1 MIQQANPGG
10 AIAVYDNIGDPMS
23 TMKTFGLTVA
33 SSGMFG
39 SLTPAQGEILA
50 MECMVQRLPPMQLAL
65 RYHIIGN
72 KLSMKADAMLAEF
85 IEQGGKHKVIARTPD
100 KAEVQLSYQGETQ
113 NFAFSAEEA
122 KQEPYY
128 YNGKQPEILKALAK
142 GGADLAKLE
151 LNPNYA
157 TPRKRMQMLWSRVV
171 SDGVRT
177 MMPGVNFGRYTPEEL
192 GEDEEAEVVQ
202 SPKKGGGKG
211 KGGGSTIDAMVAEGK
226 AGGGTVEAAKHTT
239 AASIPGEIIDA
250 EYKII
255 PDATTTADP
264 RVSTLLTLE
273 AKIAATSDPRVSS
286 LLTLEAKIAATS
298 DPAAYRDNICKHF
311 GVGAL
316 IGLTGEQ
323 IGECLARFAEQEAS
337 GAATA
342 AEVDDSDTTEEDT
355 SHLSAPCTQVQ
366 IEEFKKLI
374 AALITTYTDIGGRIQ
389 AELTKLVA
397 REEIKEPRASQLT
410 MHAMAVLLEDLKRG
424 DANLTQ
430 FKAKVSEVPF

>member
-23 TMKTFGLTVA
+23 TMKTFGLTIA

-85 IEQGGKHKVIARTPD
+85 IEQGGKHKVVCRTPD
-100 KAEVQLSYQGETQ
+100 KAEVQLTYQGETQ
-113 NFAFSAEEA
+113 NFSITADEV

-128 YNGKQPEILKALAK
+128 YNGKQSDILKALAK

-192 GEDEEAEVVQ
+192 GDGGEGEEEADSKPVKKNGKPKQPTIDEVVA
-202 SPKKGGGKG
+202 GAG
-211 KGGGSTIDAMVAEGK
+211 TATVAEK
-226 AGGGTVEAAKHTT
+226 AAPSESANVV
-239 AASIPGEIIDA
+239 DA
-250 EYKII
+250 EFE
-255 PDATTTADP
+255 PATSNGTTADP
-264 RVSTLLTLE
+264 RLTALRTLE
-273 AKIAATSDPRVSS
+273 EKCAATADP
-286 LLTLEAKIAATS
+286 TS
-298 DPAAYRDNICKHF
+298 YRSNICKHF

-316 IGLTGEQ
+316 IGLTLEQ
-323 IGECLARFAEQEAS
+323 INECLARFAAQEAEDAKNS
-337 GAATA
+337 TTDAAAEPTEEETA
-342 AEVDDSDTTEEDT
+342 A
-355 SHLSAPCTQVQ
+355 LSAPCSQVQ
-366 IEEFKKLI
+366 IEQFKKIL
-374 AALITTYTDIGGRIQ
+374 AALVVTHNDIGGRIQ
-389 AELTKLVA
+389 AELAKLVA
-397 REEIKEPRASQLT
+397 KGEIKEARASQLT
-410 MHAMAVLLEDLKRG
+410 MHAMSVLLYDMGKG
-424 DANLTQ
+424 DTNLTQ
-430 FKAKVSEVPF
+430 FKMKVSEVPF

>member
-85 IEQGGKHKVIARTPD
+85 IEQGGKHKVIARTPE

-128 YNGKQPEILKALAK
+128 YNGKQSEILKALAK
-142 GGADLAKLE
+142 GGADFAKLE

-192 GEDEEAEVVQ
+192 GEDDEAEAQ
-202 SPKKGGGKG
+202 PQPAKKGGGKV
-211 KGGGSTIDAMVAEGK
+211 KTTSSIDALVAEGK
-226 AGGGTVEAAKHTT
+226 AEPIKTGA
-239 AASIPGEIIDA
+239 
-250 EYKII
+250 
-255 PDATTTADP
+255 ATTTTAPSNTVDAEFEKAIVTTTP
-264 RVSTLLTLE
+264 LLTLE
-273 AKIAATSDPRVSS
+273 AKIAATSDP
-286 LLTLEAKIAATS
+286 T
-298 DPAAYRDNICKHF
+298 AYRSNICKHF

-323 IGECLARFAEQEAS
+323 IGECLARFAAQEAED
-337 GAATA
+337 AAA
-342 AEVDDSDTTEEDT
+342 AVDANTTEEDK
-355 SHLSAPCTQVQ
+355 SALSAPCTQVQ

-389 AELTKLVA
+389 AELAKLVA
-397 REEIKEPRASQLT
+397 KEEIKEPRASQLT
-410 MHAMAVLLEDLKRG
+410 MHAMAILLEDLKRG

>member
-39 SLTPAQGEILA
+39 SLTLAQGEILA

-113 NFAFSAEEA
+113 NFAFTADEA

-128 YNGKQPEILKALAK
+128 YNGKQSEILKALAK
-142 GGADLAKLE
+142 DGADVAKLE

-192 GEDEEAEVVQ
+192 GEDEEAESQ
-202 SPKKGGGKG
+202 PQPAKKGGGG
-211 KGGGSTIDAMVAEGK
+211 KVKTTSSIDALVAEGK
-226 AGGGTVEAAKHTT
+226 AEPAKPSVATTSGTV
-239 AASIPGEIIDA
+239 DA
-250 EYKII
+250 EFEPAKT
-255 PDATTTADP
+255 DTTT
-264 RVSTLLTLE
+264 TT
-273 AKIAATSDPRVSS
+273 DPRVSS

-298 DPAAYRDNICKHF
+298 DPAAYRNNICKHF

-323 IGECLARFAEQEAS
+323 IGECLARFAAQEAED
-337 GAATA
+337 AAA
-342 AEVDDSDTTEEDT
+342 AVDADTTEIDE
-355 SHLSAPCTQVQ
+355 SALSAPCTSIQ

-374 AALITTYTDIGGRIQ
+374 AALVTTYTDLGGRIQ
-389 AELTKLVA
+389 AELAKLVA
-397 REEIKEPRASQLT
+397 KEEIKEPRASQLT
-410 MHAMAVLLEDLKRG
+410 MHAMAILLEDLKRG

>member
-85 IEQGGKHKVIARTPD
+85 IEQGGKHKVIARTPE

-113 NFAFSAEEA
+113 NFAFTADEA

-128 YNGKQPEILKALAK
+128 YNGKQSEILKALAK
-142 GGADLAKLE
+142 GGADVAKLE

-226 AGGGTVEAAKHTT
+226 AGAAEPTKST

-255 PDATTTADP
+255 PDATTTTDP
-264 RVSTLLTLE
+264 RVST
-273 AKIAATSDPRVSS
+273 

-323 IGECLARFAEQEAS
+323 IGECLARFAAQEAED
-337 GAATA
+337 AAA
-342 AEVDDSDTTEEDT
+342 AVDANTTEEDK
-355 SHLSAPCTQVQ
+355 SALSAPCTQVQ

-374 AALITTYTDIGGRIQ
+374 AALVTTYTDLGGRIQ
-389 AELTKLVA
+389 AELAKLVA
-397 REEIKEPRASQLT
+397 KEEIKEPRASQLT

>member
-85 IEQGGKHKVIARTPD
+85 IEQGGKHKVIARTPE

-128 YNGKQPEILKALAK
+128 YNGKQSEILKALAK

-192 GEDEEAEVVQ
+192 GEDEEAEVV
-202 SPKKGGGKG
+202 SPKKSGGKG

-255 PDATTTADP
+255 PDATTTTDP

-323 IGECLARFAEQEAS
+323 IGECLARFAAQEAE
-337 GAATA
+337 AAA
-342 AEVDDSDTTEEDT
+342 VTEEDE
-355 SHLSAPCTQVQ
+355 SALSAPCTSIQ

-374 AALITTYTDIGGRIQ
+374 AALVTTYTDLGGRIQ
-389 AELTKLVA
+389 AELAKLVA
-397 REEIKEPRASQLT
+397 KEEIKEPRASQLT
-410 MHAMAVLLEDLKRG
+410 MHAMAILLEDLKRG

-430 FKAKVSEVPF
+430 FKQKVSEVPF

>member
-113 NFAFSAEEA
+113 NFAFSADEA

-128 YNGKQPEILKALAK
+128 YNGKQSEILKALAK

-202 SPKKGGGKG
+202 SPKKGSGKG

-226 AGGGTVEAAKHTT
+226 SGTTEPAKASVATT
-239 AASIPGEIIDA
+239 HSNTSEIIDA

-255 PDATTTADP
+255 PDTTT
-264 RVSTLLTLE
+264 TT
-273 AKIAATSDPRVSS
+273 TDPRVSS

-298 DPAAYRDNICKHF
+298 DPAAYRSNICKHF

-323 IGECLARFAEQEAS
+323 IAECLQRFAEQEEK
-337 GAATA
+337 AAAGTESSA
-342 AEVDDSDTTEEDT
+342 DSDTTEEDE
-355 SHLSAPCTQVQ
+355 SALSAPCTQVQ

-389 AELTKLVA
+389 AELAKLVA

-410 MHAMAVLLEDLKRG
+410 MHAMSVLLEDLKRG

>member
-1 MIQQANPGG
+1 MIQQAHNNGG
-10 AIAVYDNIGDPMS
+10 AIAVYDNIGDPMA

-39 SLTPAQGEILA
+39 SLSPAQGEILA

-100 KAEVQLSYQGETQ
+100 KAEVQLSYEGETQ
-113 NFAFSAEEA
+113 NFAFTADEA

-128 YNGKQPEILKALAK
+128 YTGKQSDILKALAK

-192 GEDEEAEVVQ
+192 GEDEGEVVVA
-202 SPKKGGGKG
+202 SKPKNGKVKSG
-211 KGGGSTIDAMVAEGK
+211 ATIDEMVADGK
-226 AGGGTVEAAKHTT
+226 AGAATT
-239 AASIPGEIIDA
+239 PATSNVVDA
-250 EYKII
+250 EFEPVADDPLKALLATL
-255 PDATTTADP
+255 DA
-264 RVSTLLTLE
+264 R
-273 AKIAATSDPRVSS
+273 IAATD
-286 LLTLEAKIAATS
+286 
-298 DPAAYRDNICKHF
+298 DPASYRANICKHF

-316 IGLTGEQ
+316 IGLTVEQ
-323 IGECLARFAEQEAS
+323 VQECLRRFADQEV
-337 GAATA
+337 GDAAEPTEEETA
-342 AEVDDSDTTEEDT
+342 A
-355 SHLSAPCTQVQ
+355 LSAPCSAVQ

-374 AALITTYTDIGGRIQ
+374 AAIITTHTDIAGRVQ
-389 AELTKLVA
+389 AELAKLVA
-397 REEIKEPRASQLT
+397 KGEIKEPRASQLT
-410 MHAMAVLLEDLKRG
+410 VDQMAVLLYDLKKG
-424 DANLTQ
+424 DCGLTQ
-430 FKAKVSEVPF
+430 FKFKVSDVPF